1 MAAILAVGLM
11 IGAGAGWLAH
21 GDSDDNGGD
30 DAGGGSSSETH
41 APPYCEI
48 RLSGTTA
55 LANDDPYVVVY
66 TLDGSSVDPD
76 AHLRVTARGTVL
88 YDGPWGD
95 RGRSSAYISAPSYL
109 YEDLRQYVSS
119 GSVWIDGV
127 QVR

>member
-21 GDSDDNGGD
+21 GEDSDDGGGD
-30 DAGGGSSSETH
+30 SM
-41 APPYCEI
+41 PPYCEI

-66 TLDGSSVDPD
+66 TLDGTPVDPD

-95 RGRSSAYISAPSYL
+95 RGRSSAYISADGYL

-127 QVR
+127 RVR

>member
-21 GDSDDNGGD
+21 GEDSDDGGGD
-30 DAGGGSSSETH
+30 SM
-41 APPYCEI
+41 PPYCEI

-55 LANDDPYVVVY
+55 LYNNDPYVVVY
-66 TLDGSSVDPD
+66 TIDGTPVDPD

-95 RGRSSAYISAPSYL
+95 RGRSSAYISADGYL
-109 YEDLRQYVSS
+109 YEDLLRYVSD